1 MLDIGDKAPDFL
13 LEDTLGEGVSLS
25 DFYGKTVVV
34 LYFYPKDNTRICTRQ
49 ACGFRNSYELFK
61 ELGSEVIGISSDSS
75 SSHAEFAS
83 SHRLPFILLSDPDG
97 AVRIR
102 FGISQTFG
110 VLPGR
115 ITFIIDKKG
124 IIRHVFSSQF
134 RAQKH
139 VDEAI
144 RIVQS
149 IQKES
154 DTL

>member
-1 MLDIGDKAPDFL
+1 MLDVGDKAPDFL
-13 LEDTLGEGVSLS
+13 LEDASGESVSLS

-34 LYFYPKDNTRICTRQ
+34 LYFYPKDNTLICTKQ
-49 ACGFRNSYELFK
+49 ACGFRESYELFK

-75 SSHAEFAS
+75 ASHAEFAS
-83 SHRLPFILLSDPDG
+83 SHHLPFILLSDPDG

-102 FGISQTFG
+102 YGISQTFG
-110 VLPGR
+110 MLAGR
-115 ITFIIDKKG
+115 TTFIIDKKG
-124 IIRHVFSSQF
+124 IIRHVFSSQI
-134 RAQKH
+134 RVQKH